1 MYKIRISF
9 LLITITSLCLAQP
22 SDAEITTMLKAKGAL
37 EVKFFSAKGT
47 VHTNLTEKWYERT
60 AESKWK
66 TDKPGIYSWSRSD
79 YRYDFVGGKWVY
91 KRSYF
96 ADSWYEGI
104 PNPSEAEVIK
114 LIKSDIDRYF
124 MGAGEVIAYESIR
137 IADKPKWT
145 WESLKTAKC
154 NTEVIYT
161 VKVDEVGNAKKIKEI
176 RTVGMSKDSDDKNA
190 PFVRMVGSSDKSIE
204 PVFIENVKYKVE
216 EEKSAFT
223 NHQQTESEE
232 TKSEDPTYAKFL
244 INDLVVVNW
253 NGQGK
258 DFYKGKI
265 VKLDPYDVNR
275 YFIEFDDIQSAWI
288 HAKLISKR

>member
-9 LLITITSLCLAQP
+9 LLIAITSLCLAQP
-22 SDAEITTMLKAKGAL
+22 SDTEITTMLKAKGAL

-47 VHTNLTEKWYERT
+47 VHTSLTEKWYERT

-79 YRYDFVGGKWVY
+79 YRYDFVGGKWIY

-114 LIKSDIDRYF
+114 LIKSDIDKYF
-124 MGAGEVIAYESIR
+124 MGAGEVISYESIR

-145 WESLKTAKC
+145 WESLKTANC

-204 PVFIENVKYKVE
+204 PVLIENVKYHVE
-216 EEKSAFT
+216 EEKSVFV

-232 TKSEDPTYAKFL
+232 TKSEEPTYTKFS